1 MAASKK
7 KSDPKVEQ
15 PDNDNECSGEVKHYI
30 KTLDENKQISRK
42 PGPLTGDETHRET
55 TDEKGEK
62 RIKRERFSAI

>member
-1 MAASKK
+1 MAAREK
-7 KSDPKVEQ
+7 KSAVKVEQ
-15 PDNDNECSGEVKHYI
+15 PDNECSDEVKHYI

-55 TDEKGEK
+55 TDEKGKK